1 MNSGYNLKV
10 KCNVMTKN
18 LLFICISL
26 LLASCS
32 SESSFK
38 FTVKNGS
45 DFDRVDQVL
54 EIPVRRLEK
63 SLTLGEGQVYNVVDD
78 SGEVLPSQITYN
90 NRFIFQP
97 KLKAKEAKGFKII
110 ASAPVEFEKQV
121 DVKFR
126 PERYDDMAW
135 ENDKV
140 GFRFYGKALEAVQAP
155 TNGLDI
161 WCKRT
166 NRLVLDEWYPN
177 DISGKASYHVDH
189 GEGADFYP
197 VGRTLGAGSMSP
209 FIDGKLQLNSNFV
222 SHEILDNG
230 PLRVSFKLT
239 YPMVSLGY
247 KELLETKT
255 ITLDAGSYLTK
266 IVQDYN
272 TDDQRDHFTVAAGF
286 AYRGEENPIT
296 VYNRRLNYLIYDDP
310 AVKENGNVY
319 LGLIIPQ
326 GIEKNLIDTYS
337 VDNGDGTQS
346 TAGNVLASI
355 TYMPGAAPIYYVGFG
370 WDKAGFETLESFE
383 EYIAAYSRRAKEP
396 FVVTYEDQK

>member
-1 MNSGYNLKV
+1 
-10 KCNVMTKN
+10 
-18 LLFICISL
+18 
-26 LLASCS
+26 
-32 SESSFK
+32 
-38 FTVKNGS
+38 
-45 DFDRVDQVL
+45 
-54 EIPVRRLEK
+54 
-63 SLTLGEGQVYNVVDD
+63 
-78 SGEVLPSQITYN
+78 
-90 NRFIFQP
+90 
-97 KLKAKEAKGFKII
+97 
-110 ASAPVEFEKQV
+110 
-121 DVKFR
+121 
-126 PERYDDMAW
+126 
-135 ENDKV
+135 
-140 GFRFYGKALEAVQAP
+140 
-155 TNGLDI
+155 
-161 WCKRT
+161 
-166 NRLVLDEWYPN
+166 
-177 DISGKASYHVDH
+177 
-189 GEGADFYP
+189 
-197 VGRTLGAGSMSP
+197 
-209 FIDGKLQLNSNFV
+209 
-222 SHEILDNG
+222 
-230 PLRVSFKLT
+230 
-239 YPMVSLGY
+239 MVSLGY